1 MKSYAMV
8 IIATQMR
15 SRATYDF
22 PILNLNSGDLD
33 IFDFSAGQ
41 EQKLKLFM
49 KGMSQ

>member
-49 KGMSQ
+49 KGLSQ